1 MGRYAHD
8 NYDGI
13 IQSDPADGDLLI
25 IEDVTSKNNIRLGMK
40 VLASDITV
48 KDSVFISNENG
59 IVISGEGDSADPTK
73 VTFEGTVSSHGNIES
88 GITVNK
94 ADHSDTGDY
103 YAEVT
108 VKGTLNTYLNGNGIV
123 VGEKIDMDFTVS
135 DRGSFNSC
143 ENTGK
148 DIFNIGNVDVVNDGT
163 ITCDSRGGASIA
175 DFPDCVDCPACD

>member
-13 IQSDPADGDLLI
+13 IQSNPADGDLLI
-25 IEDVTSKNNIRLGMK
+25 IEDVTSKNNIRLGMI
-40 VLASDITV
+40 VQASDITV
-48 KDSVFISNENG
+48 KDSVFISNEDG
-59 IVISGEGDSADPTK
+59 IAIQGGE
-73 VTFEGTVSSHGNIES
+73 VTFEGTVSSHGNIKH
-88 GITVNK
+88 GITLSGNN
-94 ADHSDTGDY
+94 

-143 ENTGK
+143 ENTRK